1 MSKTKKRNSSRKGD
15 YGYLASRKKKRQD
28 SYYSCFICSTFA
40 DFFLS
45 NAIFSYKTDYLDC
58 DSCCRLPSSLQISGQ
73 PDHDLSRQTSRNI
86 CIP

>member
-15 YGYLASRKKKRQD
+15 YGYLASEKKRR
-28 SYYSCFICSTFA
+28 ILITAVLFA
-40 DFFLS
+40 VPLLIFFLS

>member
-1 MSKTKKRNSSRKGD
+1 MSKTKKRNSSR
-15 YGYLASRKKKRQD
+15 LWISCLRKETAD

>member
-1 MSKTKKRNSSRKGD
+1 MDILPPGKET
-15 YGYLASRKKKRQD
+15 AD

-73 PDHDLSRQTSRNI
+73 PVMIFRARQVETSVYRRI
-86 CIP
+86 HEHAGEHYHVL

>member
-15 YGYLASRKKKRQD
+15 YGYLASEKKRR
-28 SYYSCFICSTFA
+28 ILITAVLFA
-40 DFFLS
+40 VPLLNFFLS

>member
-15 YGYLASRKKKRQD
+15 YGYLASEKKRR
-28 SYYSCFICSTFA
+28 ILITAVLFA
-40 DFFLS
+40 VPLLIFFSAML
-45 NAIFSYKTDYLDC
+45 Y
-58 DSCCRLPSSLQISGQ
+58 SCCRLPSSLQISGQ

>member
-15 YGYLASRKKKRQD
+15 YGYLASEKKRR
-28 SYYSCFICSTFA
+28 ILITAVLFA
-40 DFFLS
+40 VPLLIFLLS